1 MNANIIKALVPAL
14 VVTGLALCACTS
26 TYVEPPDPIPVIG
39 NEIIAAS
46 GACLDVQDGLTADG
60 TPIILFQ
67 CANSPN
73 QKWFINNGTISESFG
88 SCLDV
93 LGGAATQGAP
103 IVLITCNGTPS
114 QHWRIAKGQIIG
126 LGGNCLAAVD
136 GASANLTPLVLS
148 SCKDIPAQKWTVQ
161 WTRTPGG

>member
-1 MNANIIKALVPAL
+1 MNANIMKGLVAAL
-14 VVTGLALCACTS
+14 VVTGLALCACTP

-46 GACLDVQDGLTADG
+46 GACIDVQDGLTADG

-67 CANSPN
+67 CVNSPN
-73 QKWFINNGTISESFG
+73 QKWFINNGVISESYG

-93 LGGAATQGAP
+93 MGGAATQGAP
-103 IVLITCNGTPS
+103 IVLVTCNGAPS
-114 QHWRIAKGQIIG
+114 QHWRVSKGQIIG
-126 LGGNCLAAVD
+126 VGGNCLDVM
-136 GASANLTPLVLS
+136 GAGSATLAPLILA
-148 SCKDIPAQKWTVQ
+148 SCKDIPSQKWTVQ